1 MVTTSPLL
9 EPFDHFE
16 NPPLIILIWRF
27 VETISLRFF
36 KVEAL
41 NDEELDWF
49 NVTDT

>member
-16 NPPLIILIWRF
+16 NPPLIILIWGF

-36 KVEAL
+36 KVEAM
-41 NDEELDWF
+41 NDKGLDWF
-49 NVTDT
+49 DVTDT